1 MMKILWRTKE
11 FHELSLREFHDL
23 LKLRIDVFV
32 VEQTCPYAELDGKDL
47 EAVHLFGLDH
57 EDRMVAVARILPPD
71 EDGRPHLGRI
81 AVDHEHRG
89 RGLAKELMEL
99 SLSTIAERYG
109 SRRSALAAQ
118 SHLETFYAS
127 FGFERKGPDYP
138 WDGIP
143 HVDMVRSA
151 E

>member
-1 MMKILWRTKE
+1 MMKIRWRTKE
-11 FHELSLREFHDL
+11 FKELSLQEFHDL
-23 LKLRIDVFV
+23 MKLRVDVFV
-32 VEQTCPYAELDGKDL
+32 VEQTCPYAELDGKDP
-47 EAVHLFGLDH
+47 EAIHLFGLDN

-71 EDGRPHLGRI
+71 ADDLPHLGRI
-81 AVDHEHRG
+81 AVDPDHRG
-89 RGLAKELMEL
+89 NGLAKELMEL
-99 SLSTIAERYG
+99 ALSTIAGRYG

-118 SHLETFYAS
+118 AHLEMFYAS

-138 WDGIP
+138 WDGVP